1 MSETSVQTFE
11 LIDQG
16 LSAFGAKVHAVP
28 AAAWSQPS
36 PCANWAVRDVV
47 NHVVGEQLWVSHLL
61 EGETIAQVGD
71 RYDGDVIGDAPVDAW
86 DAASLAAGAAWR
98 GGSPDQ
104 IVHLSFGDVPALE
117 YAEQML
123 VDLVVHGWDLAR
135 GAGLADTI
143 DPLAAEHVLGYLTLH
158 AEQWRSGGA
167 FGKAVDV
174 DSSDPAVRLLAL
186 TGRKA

>member
-1 MSETSVQTFE
+1 MPETSAETFE

-28 AAAWSQPS
+28 APAWSQPS
-36 PCANWAVRDVV
+36 PCTAWSVRDVV

-61 EGETIAQVGD
+61 DGETIAQVGD
-71 RYDGDVIGDAPVDAW
+71 RYDGDVTGDAPAEAW
-86 DAASLAAGAAWR
+86 DAASLAAGTAWR
-98 GGSPDQ
+98 KGSPDQ

-135 GAGLADTI
+135 GAGLPDTI
-143 DPLAAEHVLGYLTLH
+143 EPKAAEHVLGYLELH
-158 AEQWRSGGA
+158 ADDWRSGGA
-167 FGKAVDV
+167 FDKAVDAAS
-174 DSSDPAVRLLAL
+174 DDPAVRLLAL
-186 TGRKA
+186 AGRRA